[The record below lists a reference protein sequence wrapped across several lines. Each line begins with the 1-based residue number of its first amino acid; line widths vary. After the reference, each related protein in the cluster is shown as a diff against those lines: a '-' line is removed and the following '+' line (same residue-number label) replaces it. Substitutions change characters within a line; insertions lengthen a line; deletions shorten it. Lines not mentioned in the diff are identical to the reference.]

1 MSDRNYTLF
10 VASYADAGLAA
21 EAFKAFKAIKAVNE
35 DNENWYAV
43 VAYVITILISLID
56 PKVAIA
62 LYFAIAVFLFV
73 PFQAVARAVTG
84 KRPS

>member
-21 EAFKAFKAIKAVNE
+21 EDFKAIKAVNE

-43 VAYVITILISLID
+43 GAYVFTILISLID
-56 PKVAIA
+56 PTVAIA